1 MDRIRNPELNVINTP
16 TSKTKLDHLVVVGN
30 DDFGALAAGEG
41 GVGEG
46 ENPATRHQ
54 EQEQQMGPEVKRG
67 AAQPA
72 LAPHWLHM
80 LSQHSNV
87 FISVL
92 RILFRIHMDPY

>member
-1 MDRIRNPELNVINTP
+1 
-16 TSKTKLDHLVVVGN
+16 VVGN

-72 LAPHWLHM
+72 LAPHLLHM
-80 LSQHSNV
+80 LPTLECFYISASNPV
-87 FISVL
+87 QDPNGSVL
-92 RILFRIHMDPY
+92 ICISWIQIRIPK